1 MLGLPRWSA
10 GFTVW
15 GAGRDG
21 KNFVSELGEAYRGN
35 VKAMCDID
43 AKKVGTEYF
52 NPRANIRLPIIH
64 FSEAK
69 PPLVMCVAMG
79 RTAGAFEANVASLGL
94 QEGVDYFHFS

>member
-1 MLGLPRWSA
+1 M
-10 GFTVW
+10 
-15 GAGRDG
+15 
-21 KNFVSELGEAYRGN
+21 SELGETYRGN

-43 AKKVGTEYF
+43 AKKIGTEYF
-52 NPRANIRLPIIH
+52 NPRASIRLPIIH

-94 QEGVDYFHFS
+94 KEGVDYFHFS